1 MTSQTVKNMNEE
13 QKEKIKFNIFPIAGL
28 LFLPIAAPIMWMS
41 DKIYFRERVNFEDAV
56 EAFWIY
62 VLLCLFWGGC
72 VFGLWQLIE
81 ACMVTPLIVLL
92 IAFIIFVV
100 VGIPYLFCIG
110 INGVINYKNKKSEK
124 VLDKTEE
131 N

>member
-1 MTSQTVKNMNEE
+1 MDEE
-13 QKEKIKFNIFPIAGL
+13 RKEKIKFSIFTIGGL
-28 LFLPIAAPIMWMS
+28 LFLPITAPIMWVS
-41 DKIYFRERVNFEDAV
+41 DRICFRERVNFGDV
-56 EAFWIY
+56 IEAFWIY
-62 VLLCLFWGGC
+62 VLLCLVWGGC
-72 VFGLWQLIE
+72 VFCLWKLIE

-92 IAFIIFVV
+92 IAFIIFVF

-110 INGVINYKNKKSEK
+110 INGIINYKDKKSKK

>member
-1 MTSQTVKNMNEE
+1 MDEE
-13 QKEKIKFNIFPIAGL
+13 RKEKIKENIKFNIFPIVGL
-28 LFLPIAAPIMWMS
+28 LFLPIAAPIMWVS
-41 DKIYFRERVNFEDAV
+41 DKIYFRERINFGDVV

-62 VLLCLFWGGC
+62 IFLCLFWGGC
-72 VFGLWQLIE
+72 VYCLWKLIE
-81 ACMVTPLIVLL
+81 ACMITPIIVLL
-92 IAFIIFVV
+92 IAPIIFVF

-110 INGVINYKNKKSEK
+110 INGIINYRDKKSKK

>member
-1 MTSQTVKNMNEE
+1 MDNEE
-13 QKEKIKFNIFPIAGL
+13 RKEKIKISIFVFILGL
-28 LFLPIAAPIMWMS
+28 LFLPITAPIMWVS
-41 DKIYFRERVNFEDAV
+41 EKIYFRIRINFGDAV

-62 VLLCLFWGGC
+62 ILLCLFWGGG
-72 VFGLWQLIE
+72 VFCLWKLIE
-81 ACMVTPLIVLL
+81 ACMISPIIVAL
-92 IAFIIFVV
+92 IAFFIFVF

-110 INGVINYKNKKSEK
+110 INGTINYKNKKSEK

>member
-72 VFGLWQLIE
+72 VFGLWKIIE

-92 IAFIIFVV
+92 IAFIIFVF

-110 INGVINYKNKKSEK
+110 INGIINYKDKKSKK

>member
-1 MTSQTVKNMNEE
+1 MNEE
-13 QKEKIKFNIFPIAGL
+13 QKENIKFNIFPIVGL
-28 LFLPIAAPIMWMS
+28 LFLPIAAPIMWVS
-41 DKIYFRERVNFEDAV
+41 DKIYFRERVNFGDAV

-72 VFGLWQLIE
+72 VYCLWKLIE
-81 ACMVTPLIVLL
+81 ACMITPIIVLL
-92 IAFIIFVV
+92 IAPIIFVF

-110 INGVINYKNKKSEK
+110 INGIINYRDKKSKK

>member
-1 MTSQTVKNMNEE
+1 MTPQTVKNMNEE
-13 QKEKIKFNIFPIAGL
+13 RKEKIRFGILTVLGL
-28 LFLPIAAPIMWMS
+28 LFLPIAAPIMWVS
-41 DKIYFRERVNFEDAV
+41 DKIHFREKVKIGDSV

-62 VLLCLFWGGC
+62 ILLCLIWGGC
-72 VFGLWQLIE
+72 VFCLWQLIE

-92 IAFIIFVV
+92 IAFIIFVF

-110 INGVINYKNKKSEK
+110 INGIINYKNKKSEK

>member
-1 MTSQTVKNMNEE
+1 MDEE
-13 QKEKIKFNIFPIAGL
+13 RKEKIKFSIFTIGGL
-28 LFLPIAAPIMWMS
+28 LFLPITAPIMWVS
-41 DKIYFRERVNFEDAV
+41 DRIYFRERVNFGDV
-56 EAFWIY
+56 IEAFWIY

-72 VFGLWQLIE
+72 VYGLWKIIE

-92 IAFIIFVV
+92 GAFVIFVI

-110 INGVINYKNKKSEK
+110 INGIINYKDKKNLKK